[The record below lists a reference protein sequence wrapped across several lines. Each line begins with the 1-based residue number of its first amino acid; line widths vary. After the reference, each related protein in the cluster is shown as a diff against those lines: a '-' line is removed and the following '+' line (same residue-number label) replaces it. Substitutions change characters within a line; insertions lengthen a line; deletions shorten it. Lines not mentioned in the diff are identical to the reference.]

1 VQCGLCGRK
10 SEGSFCELHKAA
22 YDNLLKNYEA
32 WKKSMKVSWTDY
44 LTHIKV
50 NEYSGLW
57 VKEVAQHLLA
67 SDSSKQQG
75 DQKAESDK

>member
-1 VQCGLCGRK
+1 VQCEICGRK
-10 SEGSFCELHKAA
+10 SEGNFCELHKAA

-32 WKKSMKVSWTDY
+32 WKKSMKVSWKEY

-50 NEYSGLW
+50 NEFSGLW

-75 DQKAESDK
+75 VQKAELDK

>member
-1 VQCGLCGRK
+1 MQCEICSRK
-10 SEGSFCELHKAA
+10 SEGNFCELHKVA

-32 WKKSMKVSWTDY
+32 WNKSMKVSWTEY

-50 NEYSGLW
+50 NEFSGLW

-67 SDSSKQQG
+67 LDSSKQQG
-75 DQKAESDK
+75 VQKAELDK

>member
-1 VQCGLCGRK
+1 MPCEICGRK

-22 YDNLLKNYEA
+22 YDNLLKGYEA
-32 WKKSMKVSWTDY
+32 WKTSMKVSWTEY
-44 LTHIKV
+44 LTQIKN

-67 SDSSKQQG
+67 SDLTKPQTPM
-75 DQKAESDK
+75 